1 MIASRG
7 MGAMNPQ
14 KVKLIHKRDGNEP
27 VKVYADGGL
36 SEAAKENIAK
46 LKEIDK
52 RVIIPAMAEAAEKLK
67 EVNIQQPT
75 KKRKGGK
82 V

>member
-1 MIASRG
+1 MAG
-7 MGAMNPQ
+7 
-14 KVKLIHKRDGNEP
+14 E
-27 VKVYADGGL
+27 L

-52 RVIIPAMAEAAEKLK
+52 KIILPAMAEHAEKLK

-75 KKRKGGK
+75 KKSKGGYVK
-82 V
+82 AADGIAQRGKTKGKMV